1 MATTN
6 TNAATSWNAKWFQTN
21 LQETLKAALVA
32 EKICAVD
39 RGDNFYI
46 WNPYGSTPTTVVQAI
61 IGTYAP
67 AAYTSTADTLTVTD
81 EFIVSEQI
89 KDFESVMQHGN
100 ILQSRTDE
108 MTASVKTAIDKWV
121 LNYLVDQ
128 GTGAYTT
135 PTGGFTT
142 SANNNTAFAALWGK
156 FAGYADTFNGA
167 YIVLEASDTP
177 GLILAGAAS
186 GYSYAD
192 SWLRNGMMTSHM
204 GVDVYVVP
212 DGTFVSATIGTKTFT
227 NAGHRLAGIKGV
239 STYAAPRGLRYEE
252 KMVTGMTGK
261 EVAVFGYIG
270 FKAWYQKLAL
280 TIDITLA

>member
-1 MATTN
+1 LATTN

-39 RGDNFYI
+39 SSDNFYI
-46 WNPYGSTPTTVVQAI
+46 WNPYGSAPTTVVQAI

-89 KDFESVMQHGN
+89 KDFESVMQHGD
-100 ILQSRTDE
+100 ILQSRTNE

-121 LNYLVDQ
+121 LNYLCDQ

-142 SANNNTAFAALWGK
+142 AANNNTIFAAIWGK
-156 FAGYADTFNGA
+156 VAGYADTFKGLYA
-167 YIVLEASDTP
+167 VIEASDVS

-192 SWLRNGMMTSHM
+192 SWLKNGWMTSHL
-204 GVDVYVVP
+204 GIDVYVVP
-212 DGTFVSATIGTKTFT
+212 DGTFVSSTIGTKTFT
-227 NAGHRLAGIKGV
+227 NAGHRVAGVKGV
-239 STYAAPRGLRYEE
+239 STYAAPRGIRYEE

-261 EVAVFGYIG
+261 EIAIFGYIG

-280 TIDITLA
+280 TIDVTIA